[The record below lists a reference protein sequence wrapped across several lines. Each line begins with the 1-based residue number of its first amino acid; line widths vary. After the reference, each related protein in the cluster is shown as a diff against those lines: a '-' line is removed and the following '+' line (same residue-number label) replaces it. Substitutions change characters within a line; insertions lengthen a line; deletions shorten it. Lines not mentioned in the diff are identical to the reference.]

1 MWLCILTG
9 RWFEETFENAQWSKM
24 LLCILTSRRF
34 EEAFEN
40 TAEKSQT
47 NVTSAIMPLFE
58 KAIWGHIWKRTV
70 QWRKVKQMQ
79 PMWQCLL
86 WSKPFQ
92 STFEN
97 AGWKEKKHTYACNQ
111 CNYASIRAG
120 HLRKHLKTFNLQLLY
135 FHSFK
140 ILWQIQQI
148 RDILLSPP
156 PSLAIWLKDGW
167 ISIQPFWG
175 TWWEIQPIPDG
186 IFIRWMDF
194 HLMVGIPSTLVRFP
208 TTWMEIHPLG
218 LVGPDVAVFQEPP
231 HLVLNDGSHPSFD
244 IVKYIAQLRSQ
255 LLILTQSRSFV

>member
-1 MWLCILTG
+1 M
-9 RWFEETFENAQWSKM
+9 
-24 LLCILTSRRF
+24 
-34 EEAFEN
+34 
-40 TAEKSQT
+40 EKSQT
-47 NVTSAIMPLFE
+47 NATDVTMPALIQ
-58 KAIWGHIWKRTV
+58 ALSVDIWKRRV
-70 QWRKVKQMQ
+70 
-79 PMWQCLL
+79 
-86 WSKPFQ
+86 
-92 STFEN
+92 
-97 AGWKEKKHTYACNQ
+97 KKHTYACNQ

-140 ILWQIQQI
+140 ILGQIQQI

-218 LVGPDVAVFQEPP
+218 LVGPDVAVSGLLDRKC
-231 HLVLNDGSHPSFD
+231 H
-244 IVKYIAQLRSQ
+244 QL
-255 LLILTQSRSFV
+255 

>member
-1 MWLCILTG
+1 
-9 RWFEETFENAQWSKM
+9 
-24 LLCILTSRRF
+24 
-34 EEAFEN
+34 
-40 TAEKSQT
+40 
-47 NVTSAIMPLFE
+47 MPALIQ
-58 KAIWGHIWKRTV
+58 ALSVDIWKR
-70 QWRKVKQMQ
+70 RVK
-79 PMWQCLL
+79 
-86 WSKPFQ
+86 
-92 STFEN
+92 
-97 AGWKEKKHTYACNQ
+97 KKHTYACNQ

-140 ILWQIQQI
+140 ILGQIQQI

-218 LVGPDVAVFQEPP
+218 LVGPDVAVM
-231 HLVLNDGSHPSFD
+231 G
-244 IVKYIAQLRSQ
+244 QLPKLPQHFRLGRKSGGVGEEHQ
-255 LLILTQSRSFV
+255 TLRMLMLKIEMF